1 MMTEGGAADAAP
13 PAPENGF
20 ERFVERLATLLAVF
34 GGIILIGLALLV
46 RPASSAAGSSGREIT
61 GAFEIVQVGVAVA
74 AFLFLPICQLHN
86 AATSSSIPSPHALP
100 PRLRAGLDAFWAL
113 AYAAIAL
120 VLAWRLSLG
129 AAETLRSHM
138 VTPMLRIPVGW
149 GMVVGTAALCFL
161 ALVSLLV
168 AIRHLRGA
176 MR

>member
-1 MMTEGGAADAAP
+1 MMIDGGAGEAAP
-13 PAPENGF
+13 PVPENGL
-20 ERFVERLATLLAVF
+20 ERFVERLATILAVL

-46 RPASSAAGSSGREIT
+46 SASILGRWFVNREIT

-86 AATSSSIPSPHALP
+86 HNIIVDSFTTRLSPRA
-100 PRLRAGLDAFWAL
+100 RAGLDAFWAL

-120 VLAWRLSLG
+120 GLAWRLSLG
-129 AAETLRSHM
+129 AAETIGSRM
-138 VTPMLRIPVGW
+138 VTPMLRIQYGW

-168 AIRHLRGA
+168 AFRHIRGTKR
-176 MR
+176 

>member
-1 MMTEGGAADAAP
+1 MMTEGGAADTAP
-13 PAPENGF
+13 PASENAF
-20 ERFVERLATLLAVF
+20 ERFVGRLATLLAVF

-46 RPASSAAGSSGREIT
+46 SASIFGRWFVGREIT
-61 GAFEIVQVGVAVA
+61 GAFEIVQVGVAIA

-86 AATSSSIPSPHALP
+86 HNIIVDSFTTRLS

-138 VTPMLRIPVGW
+138 VTPMLRIQYGW

-168 AIRHLRGA
+168 AYRHMRGA
-176 MR
+176 MP

>member
-1 MMTEGGAADAAP
+1 MMTEGGAADTAP

-20 ERFVERLATLLAVF
+20 ERLVERLATLLAVF

-46 RPASSAAGSSGREIT
+46 SASILGRWFVGREIT
-61 GAFEIVQVGVAVA
+61 GAFEIVQVGVAIA

-86 AATSSSIPSPHALP
+86 HNIIVDSFTTRLS

-138 VTPMLRIPVGW
+138 VTPMLRIQYGW

-168 AIRHLRGA
+168 ALRHLRGA

>member
-1 MMTEGGAADAAP
+1 MMTEGGAADTAP
-13 PAPENGF
+13 PAPESGF

-46 RPASSAAGSSGREIT
+46 SASILGRWFVGREIT
-61 GAFEIVQVGVAVA
+61 GAFEIVQVGVAIA

-86 AATSSSIPSPHALP
+86 HNIIVDSFTTRLS

-138 VTPMLRIPVGW
+138 VTPMLRIQYGW

-168 AIRHLRGA
+168 ALRHLRGA